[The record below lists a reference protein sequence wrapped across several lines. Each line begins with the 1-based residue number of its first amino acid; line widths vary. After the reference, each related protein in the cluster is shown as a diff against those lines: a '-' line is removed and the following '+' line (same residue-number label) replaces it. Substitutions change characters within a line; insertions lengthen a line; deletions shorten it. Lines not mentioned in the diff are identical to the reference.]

1 MFVKEDPVTR
11 RTGLMVSVAVVI
23 VAVTWLA
30 ATAIG
35 QGEVTPSGKPSR
47 TITVTSTATVEV
59 APDEAVV
66 GLGVRS
72 ESGDSADAFAK
83 NADAMQAVLNA
94 LHGAG
99 IADKDVQT
107 TDLSLEQRTENR
119 GKPDER
125 RVFVAS
131 NSVQVVI
138 HDLSTVG
145 SVIDAA
151 VGAGADS
158 VNDIRFQ
165 LANPHEVRADA
176 LHQAVT
182 GARTKADALAE
193 AAGARVVAVVTIDE
207 QNYQQP
213 IYRAAFDQAALAAPV
228 PTPVVPPSSLEVS
241 ETIQVVWEIA

>member
-1 MFVKEDPVTR
+1 VTVA
-11 RTGLMVSVAVVI
+11 GAIVIAVV
-23 VAVTWLA
+23 VWFA
-30 ATAIG
+30 ATAMAQDDVSPG
-35 QGEVTPSGKPSR
+35 GKPSR
-47 TITVTSTATVEV
+47 TITVTSTATVKV

-66 GLGVRS
+66 DLGVRS
-72 ESGDSADAFAK
+72 EAADGADAFAQ
-83 NADAMQAVLNA
+83 NAKTMQAILDA
-94 LHGAG
+94 LGPAG
-99 IADKDVQT
+99 ISDENVQT
-107 TDLSLEQRTENR
+107 TDVSLEQHIEHR
-119 GKPDER
+119 GKPDEQ

-131 NSVQVVI
+131 NSVQIVI

-165 LANPHEVRADA
+165 LANPHEVRTDA

-182 GARTKADALAE
+182 GARAKADALAE

-213 IYRAAFDQAALAAPV
+213 VYRAALAEAALAAPV
-228 PTPVVPPSSLEVS
+228 PTPIVPPSSLQVS
-241 ETIQVVWEIA
+241 ETVKAVWEIG

>member
-1 MFVKEDPVTR
+1 
-11 RTGLMVSVAVVI
+11 MVVVAGAIVIGVV
-23 VAVTWLA
+23 AWFA
-30 ATAIG
+30 ATAIAQDDVSPG
-35 QGEVTPSGKPSR
+35 GKPSR
-47 TITVTSTATVEV
+47 TITVTSTATVKV
-59 APDEAVV
+59 TPDEAVV
-66 GLGVRS
+66 ELGVRS
-72 ESGDSADAFAK
+72 ESAAGADAFAQ
-83 NADAMQAVLNA
+83 NAKTMQAVLDA
-94 LHGAG
+94 VGSAG
-99 IADKDVQT
+99 IANKDVQT
-107 TDLSLEQRTENR
+107 TNVSLEQHTENR
-119 GKPDER
+119 GKPDEQ

-165 LANPHEVRADA
+165 LANPHEVRTDA

-182 GARTKADALAE
+182 GARAKADALAD

-213 IYRAAFDQAALAAPV
+213 VYRAAFAQAALAAPV
-228 PTPVVPPSSLEVS
+228 PTPIVPPSSLQVS
-241 ETIQVVWEIA
+241 ETVKAVWEIA

>member
-1 MFVKEDPVTR
+1 M
-11 RTGLMVSVAVVI
+11 MVAGAIVIAAVV
-23 VAVTWLA
+23 WLA
-30 ATAIG
+30 ATAMAQDDVSPG
-35 QGEVTPSGKPSR
+35 GKLSR
-47 TITVTSTATVEV
+47 IITVTSTATVKV

-66 GLGVRS
+66 DLGVRS
-72 ESGDSADAFAK
+72 ESATGADAFAQ
-83 NADAMQAVLNA
+83 NAKTVQAVLDA
-94 LHGAG
+94 LGSAG
-99 IADKDVQT
+99 ISDENVQT
-107 TDLSLEQRTENR
+107 TDVSLEQHIEDR

-145 SVIDAA
+145 PVIDAA

-165 LANPHEVRADA
+165 LANPHEVRTDA

-182 GARTKADALAE
+182 GARAKADALAE

-213 IYRAAFDQAALAAPV
+213 VYRAALAEAAQAAPV
-228 PTPVVPPSSLEVS
+228 PTPIVPPSSLQVS
-241 ETIQVVWEIA
+241 ETVKAVWEIDRACC

>member
-1 MFVKEDPVTR
+1 M
-11 RTGLMVSVAVVI
+11 MVAGAIAIGVV
-23 VAVTWLA
+23 VWLA
-30 ATAIG
+30 ATAMA
-35 QGEVTPSGKPSR
+35 QDDVSPSGKPSR
-47 TITVTSTATVEV
+47 TITVTSTATVKV

-66 GLGVRS
+66 DLGVRS
-72 ESGDSADAFAK
+72 ESAAGADAFAQ
-83 NADAMQAVLNA
+83 NAKTMQAVLDA
-94 LHGAG
+94 LGSAG
-99 IADKDVQT
+99 ISDENVQT
-107 TDLSLEQRTENR
+107 TNVSLEPHIENR
-119 GKPDER
+119 GKPDEQ

-158 VNDIRFQ
+158 VNDIQFQ
-165 LANPHEVRADA
+165 LANPHEVRTEA

-182 GARTKADALAE
+182 GARAKADALAE

-213 IYRAAFDQAALAAPV
+213 VYRAALAGAALAAPV
-228 PTPVVPPSSLEVS
+228 PTPILPPSSLQVS
-241 ETIQVVWEIA
+241 ETVKAVWEIA